1 MSELT
6 LTVVRVSFV
15 VLLWALVL
23 IIVSVM
29 RADLRPPRVTSRGPG
44 GRAANG
50 APARKPAKESRKR
63 RGVPKKLVV
72 TEGALAGTTVSL
84 GSAAVTIG
92 RAPDSTLVLDDDY
105 ASTRHAQ
112 ISPQEDGSWIVEDL
126 GSTNGTYLGR
136 TRVTGPTRLGIGAP
150 VRVGK
155 TVVELRK

>member
-6 LTVVRVSFV
+6 LTLVRLSFV

-29 RADLRPPRVTSRGPG
+29 RADLRSPRVAARGPAP
-44 GRAANG
+44 RAG
-50 APARKPAKESRKR
+50 ATARPAREPRKR
-63 RGVPKKLVV
+63 RGVPKTLVV
-72 TEGALAGTTVSL
+72 TEGALAGTTVTL

-92 RAPDSTLVLDDDY
+92 RAPDSTVVLDDDY
-105 ASTRHAQ
+105 ASTRHAR
-112 ISPQEDGSWIVEDL
+112 IAPDTEGGWIVEDL

-136 TRVTGPTRLGIGAP
+136 TRITGPTQLTIGAP

-155 TVVELRK
+155 TVFELRK

>member
-6 LTVVRVSFV
+6 LTVVRLSFV

-23 IIVSVM
+23 IIVGVM
-29 RADLRPPRVTSRGPG
+29 RADLRPPRVAP
-44 GRAANG
+44 RAAVG
-50 APARKPAKESRKR
+50 RSSAPPRPGREPRKR
-63 RGVPKKLVV
+63 RGVPKSLVV

-84 GSAAVTIG
+84 GTAAITIG

-105 ASTRHAQ
+105 ASSRHAR
-112 ISPQEDGSWIVEDL
+112 IAPDGDGGWLVEDL

-136 TRVTGPTRLGIGAP
+136 TRITGPTKLSIGAP

-155 TVVELRK
+155 TVLELRK

>member
-6 LTVVRVSFV
+6 LTVVRLAFV

-29 RADLRPPRVTSRGPG
+29 RADLRAPRVAPRGPAAN
-44 GRAANG
+44 RAAAN
-50 APARKPAKESRKR
+50 PKPAGREPRKR
-63 RGVPKKLVV
+63 RGTPKTLVV

-84 GSAAVTIG
+84 GTAAVTIG
-92 RAPDSTLVLDDDY
+92 RAPDSTVVLDDDY
-105 ASTRHAQ
+105 ASNRHAR
-112 ISPQEDGSWIVEDL
+112 IAPDETGGWIVEDL

-136 TRVTGPTRLGIGAP
+136 TRITGPTRLSIGAP

-155 TVVELRK
+155 TVLELRK

>member
-6 LTVVRVSFV
+6 LTLVRLSFV

-29 RADLRPPRVTSRGPG
+29 RADLRPPRVAPRGAASRNTP
-44 GRAANG
+44 AAR
-50 APARKPAKESRKR
+50 PTREPRKR
-63 RGVPKKLVV
+63 RGTPKSLVV

-84 GSAAVTIG
+84 GTAAVTIG
-92 RAPDSTLVLDDDY
+92 RAPDSTVVLDDDY
-105 ASTRHAQ
+105 ASTRHAR
-112 ISPQEDGSWIVEDL
+112 IAPDGDGGWIVEDL

-136 TRVTGPTRLGIGAP
+136 TRITGPTPLAIGAP

-155 TVVELRK
+155 TVLELRK